1 MFALLHR
8 RSGPRRMQ
16 VVSGT
21 HDDGVEVLLL
31 FKQLAE
37 VTVCRTATILAGTLL
52 RAVIGVY
59 DFLTGL
65 AACNAARDAER
76 MGQLNGLVGAQPI
89 PSAIDAKQFANGIA
103 ELMGVPLRAIRADFI
118 LVAYSHP
125 PYSTFP
131 QEAKHDAQ
139 TLGA

>member
-1 MFALLHR
+1 MFALRHR
-8 RSGPRRMQ
+8 RSGHRRMQ

-52 RAVIGVY
+52 RDVIGAY

-65 AACNAARDAER
+65 AACNAARAAER
-76 MGQLNGLVGAQPI
+76 IGHMNALVGAKPI
-89 PSAIDAKQFANGIA
+89 HSAIGA
-103 ELMGVPLRAIRADFI
+103 EQYA
-118 LVAYSHP
+118 
-125 PYSTFP
+125 
-131 QEAKHDAQ
+131 
-139 TLGA
+139 

>member
-1 MFALLHR
+1 MFAVR
-8 RSGPRRMQ
+8 DRSRGHRRMQ
-16 VVSGT
+16 GVSGT
-21 HDDGVEVLLL
+21 HDDGGEVLLL

-103 ELMGVPLRAIRADFI
+103 ELMGGPLMVIRADFI
-118 LVAYSHP
+118 GVADSHTL
-125 PYSTFP
+125 YVRFP

-139 TLGA
+139 TMG